1 MADFEVKVRN
11 LETGEMLVASMPD
24 AKTCIEWLKER
35 PKNLEIVSVL
45 SDVSPADSRR
55 MKEAMRPYDKDE
67 LALREE
73 YERKQTAA
81 QMEQYGKELELIEGL
96 QKEAKDE
103 SGLDPKRP
111 LSVRY
116 DADTGL
122 TVVEDSR
129 PITEKARKACM
140 AWIDERNAW
149 IAAKGQ
155 LVGEAHLEVWPDE
168 IPGGDESERVLEGG
182 RFFPRLVN

>member
-1 MADFEVKVRN
+1 
-11 LETGEMLVASMPD
+11 
-24 AKTCIEWLKER
+24 
-35 PKNLEIVSVL
+35 
-45 SDVSPADSRR
+45 
-55 MKEAMRPYDKDE
+55 
-67 LALREE
+67 
-73 YERKQTAA
+73 
-81 QMEQYGKELELIEGL
+81 MEQYGKELELIEGL

-116 DADTGL
+116 DVDTGL

-129 PITEKARKACM
+129 PLTDKARKACM

-149 IAAKGQ
+149 VAGKGQ

-168 IPGGDESERVLEGG
+168 IPSGDESERVLEGG